1 MITFRRRAAFML
13 SLSAGLVTARLFAP
27 PPASAEIVFAKSDDW
42 EISTNGRVN
51 GFFSHIEGDAY
62 PADTPVNH
70 SLLAGAGLESR
81 QIDNSGHLDTTRF
94 RTGFVGTVLAFTVK
108 LRLTQETS
116 LRAHVATWNTI
127 ETSRNKAA

>member
-1 MITFRRRAAFML
+1 MIHCRRRAAFTV
-13 SLSAGLVTARLFAP
+13 SLLASFLVITAASSR
-27 PPASAEIVFAKSDDW
+27 PASAEIVFASTDGW

-81 QIDNSGHLDTTRF
+81 QIDNAGNLSTTRF
-94 RTGFVGTVLAFTVK
+94 RTGFVGTVLGFTVK
-108 LRLTQETS
+108 LRLGPE
-116 LRAHVATWNTI
+116 
-127 ETSRNKAA
+127 